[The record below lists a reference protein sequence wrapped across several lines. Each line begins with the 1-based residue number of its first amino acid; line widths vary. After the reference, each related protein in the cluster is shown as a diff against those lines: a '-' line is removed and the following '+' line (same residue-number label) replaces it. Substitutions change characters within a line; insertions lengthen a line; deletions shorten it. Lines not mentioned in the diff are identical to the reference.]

1 MDDLLDALA
10 RLDARL
16 ENLERRVSAFDH
28 LSSSPSHSAPSLP
41 VAARVTATGVPAAG
55 IATTEEFAPAQTEG
69 VFPVV
74 GKAMLGI
81 AGAYVLRAV
90 AESGSFPKLAVVV
103 LALAYAG
110 AWLVWAARVPRAA
123 QLARIA
129 YAVTSALIL
138 APMLGELTLRFQV
151 LPAWAT
157 AGLLSAFVVAAVAL
171 AWKRNLA
178 PVVWVAQIA
187 AAVTALA
194 LLIVSHDLVPYV
206 AALLVMALASEFAAA
221 RDRWLGLRF
230 VTAPMVDIA
239 VLILIYIH
247 SIPEGS
253 RPGYAAVSR
262 VTLLLLP
269 SLLFLI
275 YGAGIACRTLL
286 LRRRI
291 SVFEIVQVAIAFML
305 ASLSWLWFAP
315 VSGRERLGVFCW
327 VLAAACYSAAFV
339 WFDRN
344 DNEEQRNYH
353 VYSTWSVALVLAG
366 SFLILS
372 PMLIAVFLSVA
383 AIMATLVGVRMARLT
398 PEFHGLVYLT
408 AAAFASGLLQYAGRA
423 LAGTFP
429 TAPGWMVWMVALCAL
444 VCYAIGGRFKGERWN
459 ERLLRVLAA
468 LLAVSAIAT
477 FLVSCLF
484 WLAAIGMTPGAAH
497 VAVIRT
503 LITCGLALALAFS
516 GARWQRIE
524 LVWTAYG
531 ILAFVS
537 AKLLFEDLPHG
548 HSGSIAISIFL
559 YAVSL
564 IMVPRVA
571 RTGRQEN

>member
-16 ENLERRVSAFDH
+16 ENLERRVSALDH
-28 LSSSPSHSAPSLP
+28 LPQPANAFPVQAAVPASGVP
-41 VAARVTATGVPAAG
+41 VAD
-55 IATTEEFAPAQTEG
+55 ELAPAQAG
-69 VFPVV
+69 GAFSVV

-110 AWLVWAARVPRAA
+110 AWLVWATRVPAG
-123 QLARIA
+123 ARFASTA
-129 YAVTSALIL
+129 YAVTAALIL

-151 LPAWAT
+151 LPASAT
-157 AGLLSAFVVAAVAL
+157 AGLLSAFVVAAFAL

-178 PVVWVAQIA
+178 PVVWAAVSA
-187 AAVTALA
+187 AAFTALA
-194 LLIVSHDLVPYV
+194 LLIVSHELVPYI
-206 AALLVMALASEFAAA
+206 AALLVMALASEAAAA

-230 VTAPMVDIA
+230 VMAPAVDIA

-247 SIPEGS
+247 SLPESS
-253 RPGYAAVSR
+253 RAGYTAVSR
-262 VTLLLLP
+262 ATLLLLP

-286 LRRRI
+286 LRRRMT
-291 SVFEIVQVAIAFML
+291 VYEIVQVGIAFVL
-305 ASLSWLWFAP
+305 AAVSWLWFAP
-315 VSGRERLGVFCW
+315 DAGRVQLGVFCW
-327 VLAAACYSAAFV
+327 VLAAACYTAAFV

-344 DNEEQRNYH
+344 DDDEQRNYH
-353 VYSTWSVALVLAG
+353 VYATWSVALVLVG
-366 SFLILS
+366 SFLVLS
-372 PMLIAVFLSVA
+372 PAQVAVFLSVA
-383 AIMATLVGVRMARLT
+383 SIAATLVGIRMTRLT

-429 TAPGWMVWMVALCAL
+429 TAPGWMVWMVAVCAL
-444 VCYAIGGRFKGERWN
+444 LCYAIGGRFEGERWN
-459 ERLLRVLAA
+459 QRLLRLLSAV
-468 LLAVSAIAT
+468 LAVSAVAT
-477 FLVSCLF
+477 FLVSCLV

-503 LITCGLALALAFS
+503 LITCGLALAVAFS
-516 GARWQRIE
+516 GSRWQRIE

-559 YAVSL
+559 YAVAL

-571 RTGRQEN
+571 RTGRQET

>member
-16 ENLERRVSAFDH
+16 ENLERRVSALDH
-28 LSSSPSHSAPSLP
+28 LPQPATAFPVQTAVPASGVP
-41 VAARVTATGVPAAG
+41 VAD
-55 IATTEEFAPAQTEG
+55 ELAPAQAG
-69 VFPVV
+69 GAFSVV

-110 AWLVWAARVPRAA
+110 AWLVWATRVPAG
-123 QLARIA
+123 ARFASTA
-129 YAVTSALIL
+129 YAVTAALIL

-151 LPAWAT
+151 LPASAT
-157 AGLLSAFVVAAVAL
+157 AGLLSAFVVAAFAL

-178 PVVWVAQIA
+178 PVVWAAQSA
-187 AAVTALA
+187 AAFTALA
-194 LLIVSHDLVPYV
+194 LLIVSHDLVPYI
-206 AALLVMALASEFAAA
+206 AALLVMALASETAAA
-221 RDRWLGLRF
+221 RERWLGLRF
-230 VTAPMVDIA
+230 VMAPAVDIA
-239 VLILIYIH
+239 ILILIYIH
-247 SIPEGS
+247 SLPESS
-253 RPGYAAVSR
+253 RVGYVAVSR
-262 VTLLLLP
+262 ATLLLLP

-275 YGAGIACRTLL
+275 YGAGIVCRTLL
-286 LRRRI
+286 LRRRMT
-291 SVFEIVQVAIAFML
+291 VYEIVQVGIAFVQ
-305 ASLSWLWFAP
+305 AALSWLWFAP
-315 VSGRERLGVFCW
+315 DAGRVQLGVFCW
-327 VLAAACYSAAFV
+327 VLAAACYTAAFV

-344 DNEEQRNYH
+344 DDDEQRNYH
-353 VYSTWSVALVLAG
+353 VYATWSVALVLAG

-372 PMLIAVFLSVA
+372 PALVAVFLSVA
-383 AIMATLVGVRMARLT
+383 SIVATLVGIRMARLT

-429 TAPGWMVWMVALCAL
+429 TAPGWMVWMVAVCAL
-444 VCYAIGGRFKGERWN
+444 LCYAIGGRFEGERWN
-459 ERLLRVLAA
+459 QRLLRLLSAV
-468 LLAVSAIAT
+468 LAVSAVAT
-477 FLVSCLF
+477 FLVSCLV

-503 LITCGLALALAFS
+503 LITCGLALAVAFS
-516 GARWQRIE
+516 GSRWQRIE

-559 YAVSL
+559 YAVAL

-571 RTGRQEN
+571 RTGRQET